1 MQTARKMVLLRGDQR
16 EWLAKFPWA
25 GCKMVRAC
33 IDAGRVLFELGFW
46 KGKDFDLDRLREKL
60 VKK

>member
-1 MQTARKMVLLRGDQR
+1 
-16 EWLAKFPWA
+16 
-25 GCKMVRAC
+25 MVRAC